1 MPYTGIMNI
10 WTLLLLG
17 AGAFTAVGSL
27 ALVRGILRAPAGFQD
42 GEGFHVAAEPELQAE
57 ATQEVS
63 LSLAESA
70 GSHFGHAA

>member
-1 MPYTGIMNI
+1 MNI

-42 GEGFHVAAEPELQAE
+42 GEGFHVGDRPQMLPEPAQQVA
-57 ATQEVS
+57 
-63 LSLAESA
+63 LSMAESA
-70 GSHFGHAA
+70 GNHFGHAA